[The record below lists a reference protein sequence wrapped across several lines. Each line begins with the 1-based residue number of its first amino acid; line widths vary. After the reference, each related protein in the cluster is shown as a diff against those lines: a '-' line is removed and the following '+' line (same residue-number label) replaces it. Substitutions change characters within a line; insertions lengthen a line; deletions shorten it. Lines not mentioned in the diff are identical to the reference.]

1 MPMYWKGST
10 SASQRAR
17 APSVSSLD
25 DDFSRNGYAY
35 PACVQSTL
43 QPGRWSTRQR
53 PFFKNDYQSSLS
65 FIYMNFAHKYVLF
78 IKGDT
83 LDEVA
88 EEALHVVYVFVMR
101 ALQEHRSQGRN
112 GEYEAFALQLLAMLQ
127 RYRYLYTN
135 PPQAPLPD

>member
-1 MPMYWKGST
+1 
-10 SASQRAR
+10 
-17 APSVSSLD
+17 
-25 DDFSRNGYAY
+25 
-35 PACVQSTL
+35 
-43 QPGRWSTRQR
+43 
-53 PFFKNDYQSSLS
+53 
-65 FIYMNFAHKYVLF
+65 MNFAHKYVLF

-101 ALQEHRSQGRN
+101 ALQEHRSQGSN
-112 GEYEAFALQLLAMLQ
+112 GEYEVVALQLLAMLQ